1 MQLTLVM
8 FQDSVQSCTQCS
20 LGAAAGE
27 GQCPFHP
34 TRLRAGSTLV
44 AQGEMGTWAYFVKEG
59 LLSLSAT
66 EEDGA
71 ERALGLRGPG
81 AVVGLEALKGRPSPV
96 EVRAFSPAAV
106 CRISGETLSRWIGP
120 PGGPARAVVELLLSE
135 LERRSQ
141 DQERIQG
148 EAVSRVA
155 RLALALAD
163 GSQSLPKNVAA
174 RMLGMRAE
182 TFSRCLRQLEVPPAL
197 AWGRHVRVLDRAR
210 LRAVASG
217 APA

>member
-8 FQDSVQSCTQCS
+8 FEDAVQSCSQCL

-34 TRLRAGSTLV
+34 IQLRAGSPLV
-44 AQGEMGTWAYFVKEG
+44 SQGQVGTWAYFVKDG

-66 EEDGA
+66 DENGA

-96 EVRAFSPAAV
+96 EVRAFGPAVV

-120 PGGPARAVVELLLSE
+120 PGGPARAMVELLLTE
-135 LERRSQ
+135 LERRYQ

-155 RLALALAD
+155 RLALLLAD
-163 GSQSLPKNVAA
+163 SSRSVPKNVAA

-197 AWGRHVRVLDRAR
+197 AWGRYVRILDRAR